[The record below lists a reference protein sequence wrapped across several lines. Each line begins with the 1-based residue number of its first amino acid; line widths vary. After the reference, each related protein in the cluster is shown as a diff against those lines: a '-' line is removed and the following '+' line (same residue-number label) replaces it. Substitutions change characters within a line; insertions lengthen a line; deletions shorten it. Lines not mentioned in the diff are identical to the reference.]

1 MTEWG
6 HLIPRS
12 YASSLKTAV
21 RGEGIYIWDEDG
33 KQYIDGC
40 SGALLSSI
48 GHGVRE
54 IREAMIAQL
63 ESIEFAHPSRWVSK
77 ASVEAADAVASIAPA
92 GLSQVWLVSGGSEAI
107 ESALKISRQY
117 FVERD
122 GAGSAKSV
130 YIARWNSYHGSTI
143 GTMALAGSM
152 ARRQLYAPIFKEG
165 PKIETHYCYRCP
177 YGKTYP
183 ECDVVCARRLE
194 SEIRRIGP
202 QYVAAFVAEPV
213 VGSTV
218 GGLHPPAEYWPII
231 REICGKYDV
240 LLIADEIMTGFG
252 RTGKP
257 FCVNHWNVTPDI
269 ICTAK
274 AITGGYA
281 PAGGIIVRD
290 EIVETLRKGSGA
302 FVHGHT
308 YNANPV
314 TAAAVVA
321 TVKYMKD
328 HDVFGNAV
336 VQGERLGKALASV
349 ADNPIVGEVR
359 GMGMMRGVELVMD
372 KTTKEPFPASFKAAG
387 AATAECFKRGLVIY
401 PGTGQIDGCAG
412 DQFLLAPPLVAT
424 AEQID
429 EIVRRLGEGLA
440 AAAEILL
447 AKARG

>member
-1 MTEWG
+1 M
-6 HLIPRS
+6 
-12 YASSLKTAV
+12 
-21 RGEGIYIWDEDG
+21 
-33 KQYIDGC
+33 
-40 SGALLSSI
+40 
-48 GHGVRE
+48 
-54 IREAMIAQL
+54 
-63 ESIEFAHPSRWVSK
+63 
-77 ASVEAADAVASIAPA
+77 
-92 GLSQVWLVSGGSEAI
+92 
-107 ESALKISRQY
+107 
-117 FVERD
+117 
-122 GAGSAKSV
+122 
-130 YIARWNSYHGSTI
+130 
-143 GTMALAGSM
+143 
-152 ARRQLYAPIFKEG
+152 
-165 PKIETHYCYRCP
+165 
-177 YGKTYP
+177 
-183 ECDVVCARRLE
+183 
-194 SEIRRIGP
+194 
-202 QYVAAFVAEPV
+202 AAFVAEPV

-231 REICGKYDV
+231 REICSKYDV

-274 AITGGYA
+274 AIAGGYA

-314 TAAAVVA
+314 TAAAVAA

-328 HDVFGNAV
+328 HDVFGNAA
-336 VQGERLGKALASV
+336 VQGERLGKALASA

-412 DQFLLAPPLVAT
+412 DQFLLAPPLIST
-424 AEQID
+424 AQPID
-429 EIVRRLGEGLA
+429 
-440 AAAEILL
+440 
-447 AKARG
+447 